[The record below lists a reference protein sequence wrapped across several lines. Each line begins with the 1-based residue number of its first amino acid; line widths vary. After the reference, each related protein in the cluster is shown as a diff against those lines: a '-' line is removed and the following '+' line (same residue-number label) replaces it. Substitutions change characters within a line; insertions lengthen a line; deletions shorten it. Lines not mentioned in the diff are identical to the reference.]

1 MISVEAALQRVLEQV
16 EQLPPEEAP
25 LLETLG
31 QVLAEDVVA
40 HLDVPPLDNAAM
52 DGYAVRA
59 ADTTAADEHSPVSL
73 RVIAD
78 LAAGYTT
85 DIVVGPGT
93 AIRIMTGAPLP
104 AGADAVVQ
112 FEHTDEG
119 RRVNPRL
126 EPARRENVAILVPA
140 KSGLNVRRAG
150 EDIRAGQVVLRRG
163 TALRPAELGVL
174 ASLGRSTAL
183 VYRRPLVAVLSTGDE
198 LVPLGQ
204 PLRPGQIYNSNSYAI
219 AAQVRRTGGV
229 PLLLGIARDL
239 PEELIAR
246 LHEARRADL
255 LITTGGVSMGDFDVV
270 KNVLASEGEVTF
282 WRVRM
287 KPGKPLAFGR
297 IGPTPHLGLP
307 GNPVSAMVTFEMF
320 ARPAILKMMGK
331 GNYRKPS
338 VRATLE
344 QGARNTDGRRVY
356 LRAYVRKVGDDF
368 VASLTGPQGSHIAT
382 SMTGANGLAILPE
395 DAAEVRPGE
404 RVQVLML
411 DWPEDENL

>member
-1 MISVEAALQRVLEQV
+1 
-16 EQLPPEEAP
+16 
-25 LLETLG
+25 
-31 QVLAEDVVA
+31 
-40 HLDVPPLDNAAM
+40 M